1 MFFKLCQSVV
11 VKTGKKS
18 RTAIQGLD
26 RNLPVFREVLFL
38 QVRTVAVRGFKTAEN
53 GGMS

>member
-18 RTAIQGLD
+18 RRAIQGLD
-26 RNLPVFREVLFL
+26 RNLPVVREVLSL

-53 GGMS
+53 EGVS